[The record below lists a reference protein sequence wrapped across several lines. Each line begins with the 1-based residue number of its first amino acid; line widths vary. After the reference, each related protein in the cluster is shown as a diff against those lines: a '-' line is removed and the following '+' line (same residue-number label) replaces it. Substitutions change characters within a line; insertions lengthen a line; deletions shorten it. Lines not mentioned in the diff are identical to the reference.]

1 MSFFFYKIQ
10 KKRVTIMNRNVSFTN
25 VKKLAGA
32 GVFAALAVA
41 VSFATSFIKIGYLSL
56 DAGDVIIVLASFIYG
71 PGVGIAISL
80 VSSMAGFIYS
90 GTMFWGALMDFV
102 SSAVFSFTASF
113 IYSRRKTFNFAIIGI
128 YAAVVAVTA
137 VMMPLNIL
145 ITPLYMPVSTEF
157 VLREIPRM
165 ILPFNFAKATFNG
178 GMALL
183 LYKPLVRALRKSGF
197 ASHSETSGI
206 TQTDELILGLSK
218 NTFITLIVGGASVV
232 LATAGLIILS
242 FI

>member
-1 MSFFFYKIQ
+1 MSK
-10 KKRVTIMNRNVSFTN
+10 NNNVSN

-56 DAGDVIIVLASFIYG
+56 DAGDIVIVLASFIYG
-71 PGVGIAISL
+71 PAVGVAISL
-80 VSSMAGFIYS
+80 VSSIVGFYN
-90 GTMFWGALMDFV
+90 GTLIWGVLMDFV

-128 YAAVVAVTA
+128 YSAVVAVTA

-145 ITPLYMPVSTEF
+145 ITPLYMPVSVEF
-157 VLREIPRM
+157 VLKEIPRLL
-165 ILPFNFAKATFNG
+165 LPFNFAKATFNG

-197 ASHSETSGI
+197 AASSDRSLKSDGEDKIMGI
-206 TQTDELILGLSK
+206 SK
-218 NTFITLIVGGASVV
+218 NTFITLVVGGASVI
-232 LATAGLIILS
+232 LAIAGLVVLTLLN
-242 FI
+242 